1 MPERVRRADRNVGR
15 AMVAVGVL
23 GVVAGAAVAIVG
35 WWLVG
40 SARDAADTSLA
51 LTAQAL
57 ETLDAS
63 VALSAQTV
71 GTLDDALGDVQ
82 RATASAAVALGQG
95 EELLA
100 QSAELTGTRLA
111 DALAAADRSLPAIER
126 VAAVIDTTL
135 QAVDALPVGP
145 EYDPEQPFDESIRDL
160 QAALG
165 PVPGELRAQAGLLD
179 ELSASV
185 GAAGRDTAAIAE
197 DVGAV
202 AASLDEARR
211 LLASYAASGA
221 EAGERVSQARADTRA
236 QAGAARLA
244 LVALGASAALGQVV
258 PLAAGWWV
266 LTGRH
271 RAG

>member
-1 MPERVRRADRNVGR
+1 MPERVGRGERALGW
-15 AMVAVGVL
+15 AMVAAGIV

-40 SARDAADTSLA
+40 TARDAVDASLA
-51 LTAQAL
+51 LTAQTL

-63 VALSAQTV
+63 VALSAETV
-71 GTLDDALGDVQ
+71 DTLDTGLADVQ
-82 RATASAAVALGQG
+82 RATGGAAEALGRG

-100 QSAELTGTRLA
+100 ASADLTGTQLA
-111 DALAAADRSLPAIER
+111 DAVAAANRSLPAIER
-126 VAAVIDTTL
+126 VAGVIDGTL
-135 QAVDALPVGP
+135 RALDALPVGP
-145 EYDPEQPFDESIRDL
+145 AYDPEQSFDQSIRDL

-165 PVPGELRAQAGLLD
+165 SVPDELRAQAVLID

-185 GAAGRDTAAIAE
+185 GSAGRDAAAIAE
-197 DVGAV
+197 DVGAID
-202 AASLDEARR
+202 ASLDQAGA

-221 EAGERVSQARADTRA
+221 QARARVEQARERTRG

-244 LVALGASAALGQVV
+244 LAALGISAALGQVV

-266 LTGRH
+266 LAGRH
-271 RAG
+271 RR

>member
-1 MPERVRRADRNVGR
+1 MAEPVRPGERAVGR
-15 AMVAVGVL
+15 ALIALGVL
-23 GVVAGAAVAIVG
+23 GVLAGLAVAVVG

-40 SARDAADTSLA
+40 AARDAADVSLA
-51 LTAQAL
+51 LTAQTL

-71 GTLDDALGDVQ
+71 ATLDDGLGDVQ
-82 RATASAAVALGQG
+82 RATASAGAALGRG

-100 QSAELTGTRLA
+100 ASAELTGTQLA
-111 DALAAADRSLPAIER
+111 DAVAAADRSLPAVER
-126 VAAVIDTTL
+126 VAGVIDTTL
-135 QAVDALPVGP
+135 RALDALPVGP
-145 EYDPEQPFDESIRDL
+145 AYDPDQPFDQSIRDL

-165 PVPGELRAQAGLLD
+165 PVPGELRAQADLLE

-185 GAAGRDTAAIAE
+185 GSAGRDAAAIAE

-202 AASLDEARR
+202 DASLDEASR

-221 EAGERVSQARADTRA
+221 EAGERVAQARAQARA
-236 QAGAARLA
+236 QAGAARFA
-244 LVALGASAALGQVV
+244 LVALGLSAALGQVV
-258 PLAAGWWV
+258 PLTAGWWV

-271 RAG
+271 RQG